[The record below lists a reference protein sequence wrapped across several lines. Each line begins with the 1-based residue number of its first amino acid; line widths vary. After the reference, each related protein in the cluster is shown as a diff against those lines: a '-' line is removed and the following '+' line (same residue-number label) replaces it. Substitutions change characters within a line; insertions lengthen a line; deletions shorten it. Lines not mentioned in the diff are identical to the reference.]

1 MCSSSHWWEHQSR
14 SWLVLARLFHQR
26 APAMPRMTFK
36 ASNWYIA
43 VAAVL
48 FADIMGGCRSD
59 PAFDQVHTPTHVE
72 FEELFALEDT
82 IRLDT
87 TVLIGS
93 ITMLDVNSKGEFLV
107 LDRQGEGVHVF
118 SQPGGYLRTLSITD
132 CNPEAT
138 FGFSAQ
144 LTFLS
149 DSQVFILT
157 SKGALV
163 FDESGR
169 CTQSNMAPEF
179 ATDTWAACLHRDTIF
194 AMSRS
199 VPDGAMI
206 RAYDMD
212 LAFVDQFPLP
222 APRFPRRASVSHPH
236 QGRAMSCFDND
247 IWWVYGE
254 SFDVTPRLRRGDL
267 TRFKPNFYIE
277 RERDYPEV
285 PLVDQSN
292 FREITQLLGKAEAEA
307 SSVLGV
313 FALDETTR
321 LVMYGGIRS
330 DNGERGMGALV
341 ASHKDDMAGV
351 STLFPKFPGATKQ
364 GNLYFVEDPE
374 DHTDGEFTN
383 PLIIRYQF
391 TPPKDWAR

>member
-1 MCSSSHWWEHQSR
+1 
-14 SWLVLARLFHQR
+14 
-26 APAMPRMTFK
+26 
-36 ASNWYIA
+36 
-43 VAAVL
+43 
-48 FADIMGGCRSD
+48 MGSCRSD

-72 FEELFALEDT
+72 FEKLFALEDT

-107 LDRQGEGVHVF
+107 LDRQSENVHVF
-118 SQPGGYLRTLSITD
+118 SQSGGHLRTLSITD
-132 CNPEAT
+132 CDPEAT

-144 LTFLS
+144 STFLS
-149 DSQVFILT
+149 DSQIFILT

-179 ATDTWAACLHRDTIF
+179 VTNTWAACLHRDTIF
-194 AMSRS
+194 AMPRS
-199 VPDGAMI
+199 IQDGAMI
-206 RAYDMD
+206 RAYDVD
-212 LAFVDQFPLP
+212 LALVDQFPLP
-222 APRFPRRASVSHPH
+222 APRFPKRAAVTLPY

-247 IWWVYGE
+247 VWWVYRE
-254 SFDVTPRLRRGDL
+254 SFDITPRLRRGDL
-267 TRFKPNFYIE
+267 TRFKPDFYIE
-277 RERDYPEV
+277 RTRDYPETPV
-285 PLVDQSN
+285 VDRSN
-292 FREITQLLGKAEAEA
+292 FMEITQLLGKAEAES

-330 DNGERGMGALV
+330 DNEERDTGALV
-341 ASHKDDMAGV
+341 ASHKDGVAGV
-351 STLFPKFPGATKQ
+351 STLFPEFPGATRQ
-364 GNLYFVEDPE
+364 GQLYFVENPE
-374 DHTDGEFTN
+374 EHTDGEFTN

-391 TPPKDWAR
+391 IPPKSWAR